1 MARKKSNEAP
11 NNTNR
16 RTSEQM
22 IADLQ
27 ARIQLIKS
35 RASASELKKSPS
47 VRATL
52 TIVRQ
57 LDKTLD
63 MANDEGNQVRH
74 ALAQARKP
82 IADYLHAQGVRL
94 PKPRLPRGRKPKSIA
109 GN

>member
-1 MARKKSNEAP
+1 MARKKSNVVQQ
-11 NNTNR
+11 TNR
-16 RTSEQM
+16 RSSEQM

-27 ARIQLIKS
+27 ARIQVIKS

-82 IADYLHAQGVRL
+82 IADYLYAQGVRL

>member
-11 NNTNR
+11 STNR

-27 ARIQLIKS
+27 ARIQSIKS